1 MYVLQIRVALFPSYS
16 WDLWTPEGSACH
28 PKDIAFACISHS
40 VNKKW
45 KCGRS
50 TSEHCVIKQLSADL
64 VLFGHYSCMSCP
76 CGYNT
81 STSCR
86 SSSSSGFR
94 LETKAKWKKKG
105 GGRGREYVIFKSLH
119 LKIRSCLEAAWQ
131 KERWL
136 SPTPCSE
143 QLHWQ
148 PQTHSPAHHRMLM
161 AHEMW
166 GCIYDT
172 FNFSSFTAE
181 QWVAGRRSP

>member
-1 MYVLQIRVALFPSYS
+1 
-16 WDLWTPEGSACH
+16 
-28 PKDIAFACISHS
+28 
-40 VNKKW
+40 
-45 KCGRS
+45 
-50 TSEHCVIKQLSADL
+50 
-64 VLFGHYSCMSCP
+64 MSCP

-105 GGRGREYVIFKSLH
+105 GGRGGGREYVIFKSLH

-166 GCIYDT
+166 GCIHDT

-181 QWVAGRRSP
+181 QWVAGRRSPKRTGLAVSKHKQSCDAQVTCAHASAAPRSKETTHQISPKIYCPAFMVHKQSSKKNNSSYSHFLCKER